1 MNHVASALRK
11 VIDGNDEGHCV
22 DHGPQPNP
30 TYRYNFKSSIMD
42 NLATVGLTFFTPN
55 ADVLTGA
62 DCTQLVKKHGTSNP
76 RMVTPTTPI
85 QPAGISESAQMI
97 TGSTTTATPE
107 STDKQ
112 DFQKQEPPSETTK
125 TAATPEST
133 DKQGF
138 DKQEAANET
147 TNKAVKRS
155 LFPEDTAK
163 QSRQLLAEGEEREE
177 ALPTVEG
184 QAKALAEG

>member
-62 DCTQLVKKHGTSNP
+62 DGL

-163 QSRQLLAEGEEREE
+163 QSKKKKE
-177 ALPTVEG
+177 
-184 QAKALAEG
+184 